1 MQRQAGTSVP
11 RLVVHRQPGERVV
24 TLKDIPEE
32 IEQMIPL
39 ANDTLFDAFSQKDI
53 FLGKLN
59 EISTGLR

>member
-39 ANDTLFDAFSQKDI
+39 ANDTLFDAFSQKETDQ
-53 FLGKLN
+53 N
-59 EISTGLR
+59 